1 METRFPKFYLLPVLV
16 LALSLFSCEAPAP
29 EENILE
35 LAAGSENV
43 STLVSAIEAAELK
56 GALEGEGPF
65 TVFAP
70 TNAAFEALPDG
81 VLEALLK
88 PENKEVLSTILR
100 YHVADAKLKED
111 DVVKTVEAGN
121 GSHTLEM
128 LNGGGLSV
136 MLEGES
142 VKLEDAQGNTATV
155 TQTDL
160 MGSNGVI
167 HLIDA
172 VLLPEGVDP
181 AALLATPA
189 PDIVAV
195 ASGNE
200 QFSTLVAAVQAAGL
214 VETLQGEG
222 PFTVFAPTNAAFEAL
237 PEGTLET
244 LLKPENKDQLTGIL
258 TYHVVSGKVEA
269 ATLTEAIGSAEGGEY
284 TVATVGGGELV
295 ASIQDGKVVLTDAQ
309 GNAVTVVATDVAASN
324 GVIHVIDA
332 VAMP

>member
-1 METRFPKFYLLPVLV
+1 METRFPTLRLLPLFV
-16 LALSLFSCEAPAP
+16 LAISLFSCGEPPAP
-29 EENILE
+29 KENIVE
-35 LAAGSENV
+35 LAAGNENV
-43 STLVSAIEAAELK
+43 STLVSALKAAELTT
-56 GALEGEGPF
+56 ALEGEGPF

-70 TNAAFEALPDG
+70 SNAAFEALPEG

-88 PENKEVLSTILR
+88 PENKEVLSNILR
-100 YHVADAKLKED
+100 YHVAAAKLTAE

-121 GSHTLEM
+121 GSEALEM
-128 LNGGGLSV
+128 LNGGGLTV
-136 MLEGES
+136 TMEGES
-142 VKLEDAQGNTATV
+142 VKLEDIQGNAATV

-160 MGSNGVI
+160 MASNGVI

-181 AALLATPA
+181 AALLAA

-214 VETLQGEG
+214 VETLQGDG

-237 PEGTLET
+237 PEGTVET
-244 LLKPENKDQLTGIL
+244 LLKPENKDQLAGIL
-258 TYHVVSGKVEA
+258 TYHVVAGAVDA
-269 ATLTEAIGSAEGGEY
+269 ATLTEAIGSAEGGAY
-284 TVATVGGGELV
+284 TVATVGGGELT
-295 ASIQDGKVVLTDAQ
+295 ASIQDGKVILTDAQ
-309 GNAVTVVATDVAASN
+309 GNAATVVATDIAASN